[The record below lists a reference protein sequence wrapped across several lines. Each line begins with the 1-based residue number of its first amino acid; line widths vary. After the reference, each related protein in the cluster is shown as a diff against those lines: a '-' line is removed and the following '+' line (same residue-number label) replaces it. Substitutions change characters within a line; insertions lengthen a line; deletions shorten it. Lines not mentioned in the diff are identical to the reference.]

1 MANLC
6 FLFCFLIIVFFYF
19 LQFSFHCCFSPSC
32 QVFVDQLTGT
42 DIEFIG
48 DSMFPGIDKEI
59 ISKMVAFNN
68 TVGFSLSIV
77 KKQNTKISVL
87 YFSQ

>member
-1 MANLC
+1 M
-6 FLFCFLIIVFFYF
+6 
-19 LQFSFHCCFSPSC
+19 
-32 QVFVDQLTGT
+32 DQLTGT

-77 KKQNTKISVL
+77 KKKKK
-87 YFSQ
+87 